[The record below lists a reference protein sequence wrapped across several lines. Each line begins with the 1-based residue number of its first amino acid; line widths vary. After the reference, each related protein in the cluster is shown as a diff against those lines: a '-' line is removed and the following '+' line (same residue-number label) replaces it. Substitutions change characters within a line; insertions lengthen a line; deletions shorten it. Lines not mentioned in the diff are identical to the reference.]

1 MKWKS
6 DFYHDGMIEKLDE
19 ILEFLKS
26 YQKPITIP
34 ELLTLDQA
42 AVLLKCS
49 VRTIRYYINEE
60 KSLPYLKVGR
70 EIRLRTED
78 LSDFISSRMINSF
91 NQKHNEYFSLI
102 SF

>member
-26 YQKPITIP
+26 YQKPSTSP

-70 EIRLRTED
+70 EIRLRTKD

-91 NQKHNEYFSLI
+91 KPKA
-102 SF
+102 